1 MMEQTNPPP
10 RAPAKAQKK
19 PESEDK
25 VQDQAGL
32 NPAEKAAQAKAA
44 MAQKLNPEAH
54 IKFVFSEYLRIAY
67 GLLAG
72 SIVAG
77 LIWSFSKFSYKESDL
92 DPTDFAM
99 SDIQEVV
106 ARANVLEETTV
117 LGFWGGIS
125 LALSLFGV
133 AMAVAGSFPLKTKFS
148 PVDIGH
154 LRFIAGFQVVIVL
167 LSFVTWFFFNDSL
180 YVMALISFLLVIP
193 EIVLLVLGF
202 ELWRYGGS
210 PSLQNF
216 IEQFTRTK
224 TATERRLQAE
234 NDDEQYS

>member
-1 MMEQTNPPP
+1 MEQTNPPP
-10 RAPAKAQKK
+10 KPAPTTQNN
-19 PESEDK
+19 PESQDK
-25 VQDQAGL
+25 AGL
-32 NPAEKAAQAKAA
+32 KPAEKTAQAKAA
-44 MAQKLNPEAH
+44 MAEKLNPEAQ

-99 SDIQEVV
+99 SDIKDVV
-106 ARANVLEETTV
+106 ARANVLEHTTI
-117 LGFWGGIS
+117 LGFWGTIS

-148 PVDIGH
+148 PADIGH

-167 LSFVTWFFFNDSL
+167 LSFLTWFFFNSSL
-180 YVMALISFLLVIP
+180 YVMALVSFLLAIP

-202 ELWRYGGS
+202 ELWCYGGS

-216 IEQFTRTK
+216 IEQFGRTK

-234 NDDEQYS
+234 DDDEEYS